1 MARRDKISANME
13 GLHLSAD
20 DRYATYNS
28 PPVLLRLCFTEYG
41 LQQKKNLNRLGP
53 QSVLALGFV
62 CLGWK
67 TIRGAMVMPLMIQGY
82 KKGLIK
88 FTIITCRK
96 PGAA

>member
-1 MARRDKISANME
+1 
-13 GLHLSAD
+13 LS
-20 DRYATYNS
+20 
-28 PPVLLRLCFTEYG
+28 LLE
-41 LQQKKNLNRLGP
+41 
-53 QSVLALGFV
+53 
-62 CLGWK
+62 GWK

>member
-1 MARRDKISANME
+1 
-13 GLHLSAD
+13 
-20 DRYATYNS
+20 
-28 PPVLLRLCFTEYG
+28 V
-41 LQQKKNLNRLGP
+41 QQKKKTFNRLGP
-53 QSVLALGFV
+53 QSVLSLGFV

>member
-1 MARRDKISANME
+1 MGCS
-13 GLHLSAD
+13 
-20 DRYATYNS
+20 
-28 PPVLLRLCFTEYG
+28 
-41 LQQKKNLNRLGP
+41 KNLEPIGT
-53 QSVLALGFV
+53 SIVLALDFV